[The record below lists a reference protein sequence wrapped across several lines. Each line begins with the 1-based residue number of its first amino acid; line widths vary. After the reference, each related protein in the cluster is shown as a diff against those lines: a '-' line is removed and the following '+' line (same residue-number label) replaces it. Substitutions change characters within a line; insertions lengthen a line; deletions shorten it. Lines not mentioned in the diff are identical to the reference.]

1 MAVSI
6 ARKLQ
11 AFRDLYFPDL
21 RFEVVPIALEPEQ
34 VRDLGLPSTPLKES
48 EKRADRWREAFGI
61 EQTEIDALATLRPDD
76 LGGIVERAFD
86 HYLDRGLERRV
97 AQAQRKWKRQAE
109 RAVVQQIDP
118 AQLASMQ
125 AEAARLQD
133 AIDDLDGRLQQLG
146 PFTLPAI
153 AVPQPKV
160 NLAEA
165 RQALV
170 GFGDGWLTATRA
182 LIARKGYAR

>member
-1 MAVSI
+1 M
-6 ARKLQ
+6 
-11 AFRDLYFPDL
+11 L
-21 RFEVVPIALEPEQ
+21 R
-34 VRDLGLPSTPLKES
+34 
-48 EKRADRWREAFGI
+48 
-61 EQTEIDALATLRPDD
+61 
-76 LGGIVERAFD
+76 GIVERAFD
-86 HYLDRGLERRV
+86 PYLDRGLERRV

-118 AQLASMQ
+118 RSSPRCRPRPPGCRTPSTISTA
-125 AEAARLQD
+125 
-133 AIDDLDGRLQQLG
+133 GWQQLG

-160 NLAEA
+160 DLAEA

-170 GFGDGWLTATRA
+170 GFGDDWLTATRA